1 MDATTCA
8 ADRGSIMHA
17 KQQIERLASS
27 VGLSYKSYME
37 SADAFVNEGRC
48 LLLNG
53 YFFVFPDELWEY
65 YETVRGVV
73 VTQDQKEGYFH

>member
-27 VGLSYKSYME
+27 VGLSYKSYIDG
-37 SADAFVNEGRC
+37 AVLRRF
-48 LLLNG
+48 LL
-53 YFFVFPDELWEY
+53 
-65 YETVRGVV
+65 
-73 VTQDQKEGYFH
+73 